1 MLGAL
6 GLRESEGLGA
16 WDLADIDYP
25 RLAQSVKES
34 SQAWEPKCR

>member
-16 WDLADIDYP
+16 WDLADEP

-34 SQAWEPKCR
+34 NQAWGPKCR